1 MSFLILVVF
10 CSKSIITSQLQA
22 FAKLGF
28 TDFKEIYTQANQNP
42 IFDKLETGKVSNEE
56 FMQYLHSFVPK
67 ATRQEV
73 DEAWNCILL
82 YIMPEQVEMVHQVK
96 NSGRKTFMLSNTNA
110 IHVVAFEKM
119 IAEKMDINHFR
130 SAFEKIYYSNVIG
143 IKKPYP
149 ETYLKVCEWNN
160 LIPSE
165 TLFIDD
171 SIQHVKGAGSRIS
184 SISPQTGRKNFRPCC
199 SLKKTN
205 RSKAFSEQLFLSIHG
220 TKGQDHSDR

>member
-1 MSFLILVVF
+1 MIDLKGIRNVIFDFGGVLFEIDYHLPA
-10 CSKSIITSQLQA
+10 QA

-73 DEAWNCILL
+73 DDAWNCILL
-82 YIMPEQVEMVHQVK
+82 YIMPEQVEIVHQVK

-110 IHVVAFEKM
+110 IHVAAFEKM

-171 SIQHVKGAGSRIS
+171 SIQHVKGAQEAGLAAYHLKPGERIS
-184 SISPQTGRKNFRPCC
+184 DLIV
-199 SLKKTN
+199 L
-205 RSKAFSEQLFLSIHG
+205 
-220 TKGQDHSDR
+220 